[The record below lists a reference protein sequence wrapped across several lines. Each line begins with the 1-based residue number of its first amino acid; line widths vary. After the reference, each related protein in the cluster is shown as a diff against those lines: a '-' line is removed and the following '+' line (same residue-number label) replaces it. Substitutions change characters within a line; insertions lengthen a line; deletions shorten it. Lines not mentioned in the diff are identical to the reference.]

1 MCVSF
6 TFESAMTFAFSNF
19 PLPWVVSTNRKA
31 DKQDAVC
38 FYHSDQSQTASLH
51 LQRWKSRTALMT
63 HMELCFIHM
72 SSSALCPVVR
82 GKGHVMSAAEMP
94 REEWLMSHTV
104 STYPVLQR
112 PPPVSSP
119 VANGVPESGLPWVK
133 TYTLLCPIITD
144 VFSMLGTS
152 SNLFFF
158 PSKQCSTHSGHLV
171 LIWGIIYWM
180 WSESAHNYVTNKK
193 HWWCCLTCSQQ

>member
-1 MCVSF
+1 MKFYKCIFLLVCFIYIWECYDLCVF
-6 TFESAMTFAFSNF
+6 QLPNAMGGQHKQ
-19 PLPWVVSTNRKA
+19 KA

-51 LQRWKSRTALMT
+51 LQRWESRTALMT
-63 HMELCFIHM
+63 HMKLCFIHM
-72 SSSALCPVVR
+72 TSSARCPVAR

-119 VANGVPESGLPWVK
+119 VANGVPQSGLPWVK
-133 TYTLLCPIITD
+133 TYTSLCPIITD
-144 VFSMLGTS
+144 VFFHAGD
-152 SNLFFF
+152 F
-158 PSKQCSTHSGHLV
+158 
-171 LIWGIIYWM
+171 
-180 WSESAHNYVTNKK
+180 
-193 HWWCCLTCSQQ
+193 